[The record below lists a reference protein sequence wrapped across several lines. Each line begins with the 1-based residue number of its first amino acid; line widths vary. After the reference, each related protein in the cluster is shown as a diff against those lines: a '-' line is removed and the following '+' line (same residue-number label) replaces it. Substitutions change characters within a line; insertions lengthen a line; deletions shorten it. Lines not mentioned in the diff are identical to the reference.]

1 MSSRLNGKLDR
12 IPIKELEVWKEGN
25 VRKHEIYEGI
35 DELANNI
42 KANGLHVPIVVFYEE
57 KKKKHVIIS
66 GQRRFKA
73 CDMVRYDPIE
83 CLIIKKPTLEQARI
97 LSLSENMYRRSMTA
111 DDISDVCDYL
121 YNKLKSIKEIAK
133 KLGVSTSTVR
143 RYLGYQ
149 KVPKEIK
156 KLVSDKKISASQALR
171 IYTQFPDKN
180 KQLKIAR
187 ELARITDR
195 VDKSKFYEAVK
206 DSPPNETGS
215 KLKERAK
222 KKKASE
228 KYEIYIP
235 NKTSEVVKKSAKE
248 MNVEKEFVIVEI
260 IEKWVRDHIANGR
273 RMIE

>member
-1 MSSRLNGKLDR
+1 MTTRLNGKSKN
-12 IPIKELEVWKEGN
+12 IPIKGLEIWKEGN

-35 DELANNI
+35 GELAKNI
-42 KANGLHVPIVVFYEE
+42 KSNGLHVPIVVFYDE
-57 KKKKHVIIS
+57 KKKKHLIIS

-73 CDMVRYDPIE
+73 CDMVNYDPIE
-83 CLIIKKPTLEQARI
+83 CIVIKKPTLEQARI
-97 LSLSENMYRRSMTA
+97 LSLSENMYRRSMTPN
-111 DDISDVCDYL
+111 DISDACDYL
-121 YNKLKSIKEIAK
+121 YKKLKKIKDVAD

-156 KLVSDKKISASQALR
+156 KLVKEKKISASQALG
-171 IYTQFPDKN
+171 IYTQFPDKT

-206 DSPPNETGS
+206 DSPPNESSS

-248 MNVEKEFVIVEI
+248 MDVEKEFVVVDI
-260 IEKWVRDHIANGR
+260 IEKWVQQHNATGR
-273 RMIE
+273 GVLE

>member
-1 MSSRLNGKLDR
+1 MTTRLNGKLDR
-12 IPIKELEVWKEGN
+12 IPIKGLEVWKEGN

-35 DELANNI
+35 DELAKNI
-42 KANGLHVPIVVFYEE
+42 KANGLHVPLVVFFDE
-57 KKKKHVIIS
+57 KKKKHFIIS

-73 CDMVRYDPIE
+73 CDMVDYDPIE
-83 CLIIKKPTLEQARI
+83 CLIIKKPTVEQARI
-97 LSLSENMYRRSMTA
+97 LSLSENMYRRSMTP
-111 DDISDVCDYL
+111 DDISNACDYL
-121 YNKLKSIKEIAK
+121 YNKLKSAKEVSK

-156 KLVSDKKISASQALR
+156 KLVSEKKISASQALR

-206 DSPPNETGS
+206 DSPPNETSS
-215 KLKERAK
+215 KLKQRAK

-228 KYEIYIP
+228 KYTIYIP
-235 NKTSEVVKKSAKE
+235 NKTSDVIKKSAKE
-248 MNVEKEFVIVEI
+248 MDVEKEFVLVEI
-260 IEKWVRDHIANGR
+260 IEKWVHQHIATGR
-273 RMIE
+273 GVFE